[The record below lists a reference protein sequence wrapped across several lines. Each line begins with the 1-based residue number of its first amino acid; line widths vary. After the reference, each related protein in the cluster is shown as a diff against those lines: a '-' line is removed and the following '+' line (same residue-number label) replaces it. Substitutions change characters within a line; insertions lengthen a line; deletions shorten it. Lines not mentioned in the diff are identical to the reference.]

1 MAISNILV
9 AYNGSASS
17 DAALAAAVLMHRK
30 YGAHVTGLMA
40 TQSRLDLLEL
50 PWMPDAIRETIV
62 KGR

>member
-1 MAISNILV
+1 MAIRNILV

-17 DAALAAAVLMHRK
+17 DAALAAAVLMHKK
-30 YGAHVTGLMA
+30 YDAHVTGLMA
-40 TQSRLDLLEL
+40 AQSRLDLLEL